1 LKEGWSSVMDRRV
14 KERLVG
20 ATILVV
26 LIVLIV
32 PELLS
37 GPKARVTPVQPP
49 SAAGPAEAVRNVTVD
64 LATSKATPAENT
76 AAENTSADNTAAAS
90 AASLP
95 AEGAAVSGNA
105 APGNAVPGNAAS
117 GDAASGD
124 ATAAGEALTTEP
136 APGETA
142 AGSPAVTKHAN
153 RTPGPPTIA
162 TLKAQQPAHS
172 AEPQL
177 ESEPPTP
184 RSVPQASKPGNASA
198 TAPAGASNHHWA
210 VQLGSFASRANA
222 EKLVH
227 QRKPLD
233 ASLYVSSSGKGASL
247 RYRVRIGPL
256 ADRDA
261 AERVVAKLKKEGQ
274 SASLV
279 PP

>member
-1 LKEGWSSVMDRRV
+1 MDRRI
-14 KERLVG
+14 KERLIG

-37 GPKARVTPVQPP
+37 GPKARMTPVQPP

-64 LATSKATPAENT
+64 LVTSKATPAENT
-76 AAENTSADNTAAAS
+76 AAENTSADNTAAS

-105 APGNAVPGNAAS
+105 TPGNAVPGNAASGDAAS

-142 AGSPAVTKHAN
+142 AGSPEVTKHAN

-172 AEPQL
+172 APAEL
-177 ESEPPTP
+177 ESEPSTP
-184 RSVPQASKPGNASA
+184 RSAPSASKPDNGGAA

-210 VQLGSFASRANA
+210 VQLGSFATRANA
-222 EKLVH
+222 ERLV
-227 QRKPLD
+227 RRLKPRD

-261 AERVVAKLKKEGQ
+261 AERMVAKLKKEGQ
-274 SASLV
+274 PASLV
-279 PP
+279 SP

>member
-1 LKEGWSSVMDRRV
+1 MDRRV

-37 GPKARVTPVQPP
+37 GPKSRMTPAPPP
-49 SAAGPAEAVRNVTVD
+49 SAAGPVEAVRNVTVD
-64 LATSKATPAENT
+64 LATSKAT
-76 AAENTSADNTAAAS
+76 SADTAAS
-90 AASLP
+90 AASPSEEGTP
-95 AEGAAVSGNA
+95 AAAGAAGPPGDVAPGDAA
-105 APGNAVPGNAAS
+105 APGEV
-117 GDAASGD
+117 
-124 ATAAGEALTTEP
+124 LTPEP
-136 APGETA
+136 APDKAPGGVPALTSRA
-142 AGSPAVTKHAN
+142 TRPLGS
-153 RTPGPPTIA
+153 PTIA

-172 AEPQL
+172 AQSEL
-177 ESEPPTP
+177 DSEPSTP
-184 RSVPQASKPGNASA
+184 RSAPKASKPGNANDA
-198 TAPAGASNHHWA
+198 AAAGAPTHHWA

-222 EKLVH
+222 EKLVR
-227 QRKPLD
+227 QLKPRD

-261 AERVVAKLKKEGQ
+261 AERVMAKLKKEGQ

-279 PP
+279 AP

>member
-1 LKEGWSSVMDRRV
+1 MDRRV

-26 LIVLIV
+26 LIVMIV

-37 GPKARVTPVQPP
+37 GPKARVTPLQPP

-64 LATSKATPAENT
+64 LATSRATPAENT
-76 AAENTSADNTAAAS
+76 PTESIPADNTAAS
-90 AASLP
+90 AALP
-95 AEGAAVSGNA
+95 AQSTTATGAAVSGDA
-105 APGNAVPGNAAS
+105 APGDS
-117 GDAASGD
+117 
-124 ATAAGEALTTEP
+124 T
-136 APGETA
+136 APGETLTA
-142 AGSPAVTKHAN
+142 ESAPALTSRAN
-153 RTPGPPTIA
+153 RSLGHPTIA
-162 TLKAQQPAHS
+162 TLRAQQPAHS
-172 AEPQL
+172 AEPPL
-177 ESEPPTP
+177 ESEPSTP
-184 RSVPQASKPGNASA
+184 RSASA

-222 EKLVH
+222 EKLMR
-227 QRKPLD
+227 QRKPHD
-233 ASLYVSSSGKGASL
+233 ASLYVSSSGKGAAL

-279 PP
+279 PQ

>member
-1 LKEGWSSVMDRRV
+1 MDRRV

-76 AAENTSADNTAAAS
+76 PADNTAAS
-90 AASLP
+90 AALP
-95 AEGAAVSGNA
+95 AESTTATGAAI
-105 APGNAVPGNAAS
+105 S

-124 ATAAGEALTTEP
+124 ATAPGEALTEES
-136 APGETA
+136 APGEAA
-142 AGSPAVTKHAN
+142 AGAPAPTSRAN
-153 RTPGPPTIA
+153 RTLGYPTIA
-162 TLKAQQPAHS
+162 TLKAQQPTHS
-172 AEPQL
+172 GEPKL
-177 ESEPPTP
+177 ESEPSTP
-184 RSVPQASKPGNASA
+184 RSAPQASGNASA
-198 TAPAGASNHHWA
+198 TAQAGASNHHWA

-222 EKLVH
+222 ERLVR
-227 QRKPLD
+227 QLKPHD
-233 ASLYVSSSGKGASL
+233 ASLYVSSGGKGASL

-261 AERVVAKLKKEGQ
+261 AERVVAKLKKEGR

>member
-1 LKEGWSSVMDRRV
+1 MDRRV

-37 GPKARVTPVQPP
+37 GPKTRVAPVPQP

-64 LATSKATPAENT
+64 LATNKATPAENT
-76 AAENTSADNTAAAS
+76 AAS
-90 AASLP
+90 AASPP
-95 AEGAAVSGNA
+95 AESAPAAGAAVSGDT
-105 APGNAVPGNAAS
+105 APGDAASGSAAS
-117 GDAASGD
+117 GDAA
-124 ATAAGEALTTEP
+124 APGEAHPAES

-142 AGSPAVTKHAN
+142 AEVPAVTGPAN
-153 RTPGPPTIA
+153 RAAAPPTIA

-172 AEPQL
+172 AEPEL
-177 ESEPPTP
+177 ESEPSTP
-184 RSVPQASKPGNASA
+184 RSAPQASRPGNSNAA
-198 TAPAGASNHHWA
+198 AAVGAANHHWA

-222 EKLVH
+222 ERLVH
-227 QRKPLD
+227 QLKSRD
-233 ASLYVSSSGKGASL
+233 ASLYVSSSGKGASV

-261 AERVVAKLKKEGQ
+261 AERVVAKLKKEGRP
-274 SASLV
+274 ASV
-279 PP
+279 VAP

>member
-1 LKEGWSSVMDRRV
+1 MDRRV

-37 GPKARVTPVQPP
+37 GPKARMTPVQPP
-49 SAAGPAEAVRNVTVD
+49 SAAGPAEVVRNVTVD

-76 AAENTSADNTAAAS
+76 PADNTAAS
-90 AASLP
+90 AAVP
-95 AEGAAVSGNA
+95 AEGTTTGAAV
-105 APGNAVPGNAAS
+105 S

-124 ATAAGEALTTEP
+124 ATAPGEALTAES
-136 APGETA
+136 APGEA
-142 AGSPAVTKHAN
+142 AVGAPAPTSRVN

-172 AEPQL
+172 AEPKL
-177 ESEPPTP
+177 EREPSTP
-184 RSVPQASKPGNASA
+184 RSAAQASKPGNASA

-222 EKLVH
+222 ERLVS
-227 QRKPLD
+227 QRKPHD

-261 AERVVAKLKKEGQ
+261 AERVVAKLKREGQ

>member
-1 LKEGWSSVMDRRV
+1 MDRRV

-20 ATILVV
+20 ATILMV

-37 GPKARVTPVQPP
+37 GPKARVTPVPP
-49 SAAGPAEAVRNVTVD
+49 ASASGPVEAVRNVTVD
-64 LATSKATPAENT
+64 LATSKATQAENTPAEN
-76 AAENTSADNTAAAS
+76 ALADGTAAS
-90 AASLP
+90 AAAPS
-95 AEGAAVSGNA
+95 AENANATGA
-105 APGNAVPGNAAS
+105 PHS
-117 GDAASGD
+117 GDAASGTPASGTPASGD
-124 ATAAGEALTTEP
+124 ATDPGTPPSAEP

-142 AGSPAVTKHAN
+142 AGAPVPSRTN
-153 RTPGPPTIA
+153 RAPGSPTIA
-162 TLKAQQPAHS
+162 TLKAQQPARS
-172 AEPQL
+172 ADPEL
-177 ESEPPTP
+177 ESEPSIP
-184 RSVPQASKPGNASA
+184 RSAPKASNSGNGIETAPPSASK
-198 TAPAGASNHHWA
+198 HHWA

-222 EKLVH
+222 EKLVR
-227 QRKPLD
+227 QRKPHD
-233 ASLYVSSSGKGASL
+233 AAIYMSPSGKGASA

>member
-1 LKEGWSSVMDRRV
+1 MDRRV
-14 KERLVG
+14 KERLIG

-37 GPKARVTPVQPP
+37 GPKARMTPVQPP

-76 AAENTSADNTAAAS
+76 AAENTSADNTAAS
-90 AASLP
+90 AASPP
-95 AEGAAVSGNA
+95 AEGTTAIGAAVSGEA
-105 APGNAVPGNAAS
+105 APGNAAPGNAAS
-117 GDAASGD
+117 GDAP
-124 ATAAGEALTTEP
+124 AAGEALTAES

-142 AGSPAVTKHAN
+142 AGAPAVAKHAN
-153 RTPGPPTIA
+153 RTPAPPTIA

-172 AEPQL
+172 APAEL
-177 ESEPPTP
+177 ESEPSTP
-184 RSVPQASKPGNASA
+184 KSAPSASKPGNGGA

-222 EKLVH
+222 ERLV
-227 QRKPLD
+227 RRLKPRD

-261 AERVVAKLKKEGQ
+261 AERMVAKLKKEGQ

-279 PP
+279 SP

>member
-1 LKEGWSSVMDRRV
+1 MDRRV

-26 LIVLIV
+26 LIILIV

-76 AAENTSADNTAAAS
+76 PNDNTAAS

-95 AEGAAVSGNA
+95 AESTTATGAAVPGDA
-105 APGNAVPGNAAS
+105 APGNT
-117 GDAASGD
+117 ASGD
-124 ATAAGEALTTEP
+124 ATAPGEAPTAES
-136 APGETA
+136 APGEAA
-142 AGSPAVTKHAN
+142 AGAPASTSRAN
-153 RTPGPPTIA
+153 RAQGPPTIA

-172 AEPQL
+172 THPEL
-177 ESEPPTP
+177 ESQPSTP
-184 RSVPQASKPGNASA
+184 KSAAQASKPGNAGA
-198 TAPAGASNHHWA
+198 TAPAGAPNHHWA

-222 EKLVH
+222 ERLVR
-227 QRKPLD
+227 QLKPHD

-261 AERVVAKLKKEGQ
+261 AERVMAKLKKEGQ
-274 SASLV
+274 SASVV

>member
-1 LKEGWSSVMDRRV
+1 MDRRV

-37 GPKARVTPVQPP
+37 GPKSRVTPAPPP

-64 LATSKATPAENT
+64 LATSKAT
-76 AAENTSADNTAAAS
+76 SADTAAS
-90 AASLP
+90 AASP
-95 AEGAAVSGNA
+95 SAEGTPAAGAAGPGDVAPGDAA
-105 APGNAVPGNAAS
+105 APGEV
-117 GDAASGD
+117 
-124 ATAAGEALTTEP
+124 LTPES
-136 APGETA
+136 APGEAPGGVPALTSRVTRTL
-142 AGSPAVTKHAN
+142 GS
-153 RTPGPPTIA
+153 PTIA

-172 AEPQL
+172 AQSEL
-177 ESEPPTP
+177 DSEPSTPTSAP
-184 RSVPQASKPGNASA
+184 KASKPGNAND
-198 TAPAGASNHHWA
+198 TAAAGASNHHWA

-222 EKLVH
+222 EKLVR
-227 QRKPLD
+227 QLKPRD

-261 AERVVAKLKKEGQ
+261 AERVMAKLKKEGQ

-279 PP
+279 AP

>member
-37 GPKARVTPVQPP
+37 GPKARVTPVQPA

-76 AAENTSADNTAAAS
+76 PNDNTAAS
-90 AASLP
+90 AASQP
-95 AEGAAVSGNA
+95 ADSTTATGAAVSGDA
-105 APGNAVPGNAAS
+105 APGNK
-117 GDAASGD
+117 ASGD
-124 ATAAGEALTTEP
+124 ATAPGEAPAAEA
-136 APGETA
+136 APGEGPPGA
-142 AGSPAVTKHAN
+142 PASTSRLN
-153 RTPGPPTIA
+153 RAQGPPTIA
-162 TLKAQQPAHS
+162 TLKAQQPAHF

-184 RSVPQASKPGNASA
+184 KSAPQASKPGNAST

-222 EKLVH
+222 EKLVRR
-227 QRKPLD
+227 RKPLD
-233 ASLYVSSSGKGASL
+233 ASLYLSSSGKGASL

-261 AERVVAKLKKEGQ
+261 AEHMVAKLKKEGQ
-274 SASLV
+274 SASVV

>member
-1 LKEGWSSVMDRRV
+1 MDRRV

-37 GPKARVTPVQPP
+37 GPKTRVTPMQPP
-49 SAAGPAEAVRNVTVD
+49 SGAAEAVRNVTVD
-64 LATSKATPAENT
+64 LATSKATPAENA
-76 AAENTSADNTAAAS
+76 AAENTPADNPAAS
-90 AASLP
+90 AESLP
-95 AEGAAVSGNA
+95 AEGTAATGAAVSGDA
-105 APGNAVPGNAAS
+105 APGGTSSGNATS
-117 GDAASGD
+117 GD
-124 ATAAGEALTTEP
+124 EV
-136 APGETA
+136 APGEPLTAESAPGEAA
-142 AGSPAVTKHAN
+142 AGAPAAASHAN
-153 RTPGPPTIA
+153 RVPGYPTIA

-172 AEPQL
+172 TQPEL
-177 ESEPPTP
+177 ESEPSTP
-184 RSVPQASKPGNASA
+184 RSAPPASKPGNGSA

-222 EKLVH
+222 ERLVR
-227 QRKPLD
+227 QRKPHD
-233 ASLYVSSSGKGASL
+233 ASLYVSSSGKGTSL

-261 AERVVAKLKKEGQ
+261 AERMVAKLKREGQ

>member
-1 LKEGWSSVMDRRV
+1 MDRRV
-14 KERLVG
+14 KERLIG

-37 GPKARVTPVQPP
+37 GPKARMTPVQPP

-64 LATSKATPAENT
+64 LATSRATPAENT
-76 AAENTSADNTAAAS
+76 AAENTSADSTAAS
-90 AASLP
+90 AASPP
-95 AEGAAVSGNA
+95 AEGTAAIGAAVSGEA
-105 APGNAVPGNAAS
+105 APGNAAPGNAAS
-117 GDAASGD
+117 GDAPAPGEALSAESA
-124 ATAAGEALTTEP
+124 ATAAGA
-136 APGETA
+136 
-142 AGSPAVTKHAN
+142 PAVAKHAN

-172 AEPQL
+172 APAEL
-177 ESEPPTP
+177 ESEPSTP
-184 RSVPQASKPGNASA
+184 KSAPSASKPGNGGA

-222 EKLVH
+222 ERLVR
-227 QRKPLD
+227 QLKPRD

-261 AERVVAKLKKEGQ
+261 AERMVAKLKKEGQ

-279 PP
+279 SP

>member
-1 LKEGWSSVMDRRV
+1 MDRRV

-76 AAENTSADNTAAAS
+76 PADNTAAS
-90 AASLP
+90 AALP
-95 AEGAAVSGNA
+95 AESTTATGAAVSGDA
-105 APGNAVPGNAAS
+105 AP
-117 GDAASGD
+117 GD
-124 ATAAGEALTTEP
+124 ATAPGEALTTES
-136 APGETA
+136 APGEAA
-142 AGSPAVTKHAN
+142 AGAPAPTSRVN
-153 RTPGPPTIA
+153 RTPGSPSIA

-177 ESEPPTP
+177 ESEPPAP
-184 RSVPQASKPGNASA
+184 RSAPQASKLGNASA

-222 EKLVH
+222 EKLVR

-233 ASLYVSSSGKGASL
+233 ASLYVSSSGKGASS

>member
-1 LKEGWSSVMDRRV
+1 MDRRV

-37 GPKARVTPVQPP
+37 GPKTRVAPVPQP

-64 LATSKATPAENT
+64 LVTSKATPAENT
-76 AAENTSADNTAAAS
+76 AAENTSADNTAAS

-172 AEPQL
+172 AEPEL
-177 ESEPPTP
+177 ESEPSTP
-184 RSVPQASKPGNASA
+184 RSAPSASKPDNGGAA

-222 EKLVH
+222 EKLVR

-256 ADRDA
+256 TDRNA

-274 SASLV
+274 PASVV

>member
-1 LKEGWSSVMDRRV
+1 
-14 KERLVG
+14 LVG

-37 GPKARVTPVQPP
+37 GPKARVTPVQPR

-76 AAENTSADNTAAAS
+76 PADNTAAS
-90 AASLP
+90 AALP
-95 AEGAAVSGNA
+95 AESTTATGAAVSGDA
-105 APGNAVPGNAAS
+105 APGNT
-117 GDAASGD
+117 ASGD
-124 ATAAGEALTTEP
+124 ATAPGEAPTTES
-136 APGETA
+136 APGEAA
-142 AGSPAVTKHAN
+142 AGAPASTSRAT
-153 RTPGPPTIA
+153 RAQGPPTIA
-162 TLKAQQPAHS
+162 TLKAQQPAHT

-177 ESEPPTP
+177 ESEPPAP
-184 RSVPQASKPGNASA
+184 RSAPQASKPVNASA
-198 TAPAGASNHHWA
+198 TAAAGASNHHWA

-222 EKLVH
+222 EKLVR

-261 AERVVAKLKKEGQ
+261 AERVVAKLKKEGK

>member
-1 LKEGWSSVMDRRV
+1 MDRRV

-76 AAENTSADNTAAAS
+76 PADNTAAS
-90 AASLP
+90 AALP
-95 AEGAAVSGNA
+95 AQSTTAAGT
-105 APGNAVPGNAAS
+105 AVS
-117 GDAASGD
+117 GDAAPGD
-124 ATAAGEALTTEP
+124 ATAPGEALTTESAP
-136 APGETA
+136 AEAA
-142 AGSPAVTKHAN
+142 AGAPALTSRAN
-153 RTPGPPTIA
+153 RTPTIA
-162 TLKAQQPAHS
+162 TLKAQQPVHS

-177 ESEPPTP
+177 ESEPPAP
-184 RSVPQASKPGNASA
+184 RSAPQASKPGNASA

-222 EKLVH
+222 EKLVR

-233 ASLYVSSSGKGASL
+233 ASLYVSSSGKGAAL